1 MDIVFDTSMVNFV
14 FAVYKSK
21 SLQTINL
28 DKLNCW
34 QHVFGR

>member
-21 SLQTINL
+21 SLQTITL
-28 DKLNCW
+28 DK
-34 QHVFGR
+34 